1 MKTTKNTILVTGG
14 GTGMGLE
21 AAKQFSQ
28 SGNKVI
34 MIARNEKRLKEE
46 SAKLPN
52 TIAIACDLSDEQ
64 AIRNLVS
71 TLKNEH
77 PDLNMIFLNA
87 GIATN
92 YSLLDGSNAYE
103 ISKQEMLTNFN
114 SAVLLTHELAPLLAV
129 HPEAAMILTTSAVA
143 FVPDLMH
150 PTYSA
155 TKAALHSYI
164 LGLRLVLER
173 SSSSIKVFELMAPLV
188 DTAFSKAVKADY
200 KMPASTIISALI
212 AGIANDEYELH
223 VGLTKEVFERSQ
235 KSTQDT
241 LKFLNSVTG

>member
-1 MKTTKNTILVTGG
+1 MKTTNNTILITGG

-21 AAKQFSQ
+21 AAKQFSNL
-28 SGNKVI
+28 GNKVI
-34 MIARNEKRLKEE
+34 MVARNHKRLSDEA
-46 SAKLPN
+46 AKIPN
-52 TIAIACDLSDEQ
+52 AVAIACDLSDEGDMRRL
-64 AIRNLVS
+64 IS

-103 ISKQEMLTNFN
+103 ISKNEMLTNFN
-114 SAVLLTHELAPLLAV
+114 SAVLLTHELEPILAL
-129 HPEAAMILTTSAVA
+129 HPESAMILTTSAVA

-155 TKAALHSYI
+155 TKAAMHSYI

-173 SSSSIKVFELMAPLV
+173 KFSSTKIFELMAPLV
-188 DTAFSKAVKADY
+188 DTGFSKAVKSDH
-200 KMPASTIISALI
+200 KMPASHVISELI
-212 AGIANDEYELH
+212 SGIESDEYELH
-223 VGLTKEVFERSQ
+223 VGITKEVFERSQ

>member
-1 MKTTKNTILVTGG
+1 MKTTKNTILITGG

-28 SGNKVI
+28 AGNKVI

-46 SAKLPN
+46 AAKLPN
-52 TIAIACDLSDEQ
+52 AIAIACDLSDEQ
-64 AIRNLVS
+64 SVRSLVS
-71 TLKNEH
+71 TLKSEY

-103 ISKQEMLTNFN
+103 ISKQEMLTNYN

-129 HPEAAMILTTSAVA
+129 HPESAMIITTSAVA

-173 SSSSIKVFELMAPLV
+173 NSSSIKLFELMAPLV
-188 DTAFSKAVKADY
+188 DTPFSKAVKADY
-200 KMPASTIISALI
+200 KMPASTIIDALM
-212 AGIANDEYELH
+212 AGLKKDEYELH
-223 VGLTKEVFERSQ
+223 AGLTKEVFEKSQ
-235 KSTQDT
+235 KSTQDA

>member
-1 MKTTKNTILVTGG
+1 MKTTKNTILITGG

-28 SGNKVI
+28 AGNKVI

-46 SAKLPN
+46 AAKLPDA
-52 TIAIACDLSDEQ
+52 IAIACDLSDEQ
-64 AIRNLVS
+64 SIRSLIS
-71 TLKNEH
+71 TLKSEH

-92 YSLLDGSNAYE
+92 YSLLDGSDAYE
-103 ISKQEMLTNFN
+103 ISKQEMLTNYN
-114 SAVLLTHELAPLLAV
+114 SAVLLTHELAPLLAA
-129 HPEAAMILTTSAVA
+129 HPESAMVITTSAVA

-173 SSSSIKVFELMAPLV
+173 NSSSIKIFELMAPLV
-188 DTAFSKAVKADY
+188 DTPFSKAIKADY
-200 KMPASTIISALI
+200 KMPASTIINALI
-212 AGIANDEYELH
+212 TGLENDEYELH
-223 VGLTKEVFERSQ
+223 AGLTKEVFEKSQ
-235 KSTQDT
+235 KSTQDA